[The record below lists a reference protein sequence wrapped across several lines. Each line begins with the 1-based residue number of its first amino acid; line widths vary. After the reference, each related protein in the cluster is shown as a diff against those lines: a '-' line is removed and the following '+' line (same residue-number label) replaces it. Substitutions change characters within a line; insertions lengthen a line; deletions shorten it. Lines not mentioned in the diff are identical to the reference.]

1 MTGWVYF
8 FLDCLKNIQTQLLQ
22 KVKDKEQRETVG
34 AREQHIYAMVD
45 NNPGISSGDIA

>member
-1 MTGWVYF
+1 VTGWVYF

-34 AREQHIYAMVD
+34 VREQHIYAMVD